1 MVRPLAHFF
10 YKQHNI
16 YTIAIFFAY
25 LFLYIQES
33 KKERDFVM
41 SAGININSFLNNFVN
56 NQTSQLNKSKKKN
69 TDSSGA
75 AVNNTGV
82 ADNIFA
88 AASALVSDYKSKT
101 SDKKASTGSG
111 KSMWQLANM
120 STEEFKQY
128 ASSNE
133 ARSSFEEKQNAD
145 SSGIKLPMIVRY
157 KAEVFSTSGKTFMQV
172 VAKIKAKYPQKSEEA
187 IAAELMSKYATD
199 EQISNVSKKY
209 STEQT
214 TGNTISFSA

>member
-1 MVRPLAHFF
+1 M
-10 YKQHNI
+10 
-16 YTIAIFFAY
+16 AIFFAY

-33 KKERDFVM
+33 KNERDFVM
-41 SAGININSFLNNFVN
+41 STDININGFLKNFVN
-56 NQTSQLNKSKKKN
+56 YQTSQLNKKKN

-120 STEEFKQY
+120 STEEFKKY

-133 ARSSFEEKQNAD
+133 ARSSFEEKQKAD

-187 IAAELMSKYATD
+187 IAAELMSKYATE